1 MKFGERLR
9 QLREEKG
16 LSQEQLGKIL
26 HQRKS
31 NISKY
36 ENGKLEPSLN
46 TIKAIADFFNVS
58 LDYLF
63 GRSDEPKNILI
74 AEQNDAAKRI
84 EKLSEKKKNLV
95 VSILNFVESLDE
107 TSAANDADKGKQKAI

>member
-63 GRSDEPKNILI
+63 GRSDDPKNILI

-95 VSILNFVESLDE
+95 ESILSLVEALDE
-107 TSAANDADKGKQKAI
+107 SSAANDSGEGKRGAV